1 MTQASIARDD
11 VTFGQEPGHAELGC
25 DLIDRL
31 WRQDRERIEELKAE
45 IARQREDIFTLGGRA
60 MRAEGT
66 VAALEGEAS
75 VTNEVL
81 GDTLAKLDEYELH
94 EITMTALAGV
104 MEEAV
109 RAAYRV
115 NSGRTRG
122 PVPASWSQFV
132 DQQVSKDG
140 DTDIRE
146 RLRERVN
153 EVVMVTLAEAYSRY
167 VSLDHEETGTTP

>member
-1 MTQASIARDD
+1 MTQASITRDD

-60 MRAEGT
+60 MRAEGL
-66 VAALEGEAS
+66 VATLEGEAA

-81 GDTLAKLDEYELH
+81 GETLAKLDAYELH

-104 MEEAV
+104 MEDAV
-109 RAAYRV
+109 RTAYRV

-132 DQQVSKDG
+132 AHHVSEDG

-153 EVVMVTLAEAYSRY
+153 EVVMDTMAEAYSRY
-167 VSLDHEETGTTP
+167 ISVECEETGATT